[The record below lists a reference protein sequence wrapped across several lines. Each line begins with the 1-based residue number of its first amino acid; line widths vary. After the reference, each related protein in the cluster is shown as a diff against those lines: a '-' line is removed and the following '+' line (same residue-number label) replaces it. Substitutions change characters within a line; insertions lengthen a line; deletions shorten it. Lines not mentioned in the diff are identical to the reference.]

1 MSKLTKKFKSFTVNS
16 FKCKS
21 IEMDTLIHETIKE
34 QIRNGLRLLVKI
46 QIYDGYDHLLRE
58 SQRNF
63 VVTNMY
69 GALCYYYSRIN
80 LYRKSHIKAVVQLCI
95 CSDSIFDYHEIL
107 SDVC

>member
-1 MSKLTKKFKSFTVNS
+1 MNKRKIKSFELDNL
-16 FKCKS
+16 
-21 IEMDTLIHETIKE
+21 MHETLKE
-34 QIRNGLRLLVKI
+34 HIRNGLRLLVRI

-58 SQRNF
+58 SERDF

-80 LYRKSHIKAVVQLCI
+80 LYRKSHINAVVQLCI
-95 CSDSIFDYHEIL
+95 CSDSLFDYHEIL